1 MIAINARAFR
11 YVTTVKIARF
21 FSNTLA
27 LRTNLRTVMDCLR
40 EAYVV
45 WGGFQHHEESP
56 SVPGLLDL
64 GSAIVR
70 LFPAWESPYKEW
82 LQSEQETMQAAYLCA
97 TRPDQWELVSRH
109 LQIGAGFMIETH
121 DRNVDPDFKD
131 VEGSGDIP
139 VKTCPVESVF
149 ATLDNTLRQ
158 TMNGGPS
165 LLVTKGRT
173 MAQYN
178 HAYATPEEANK
189 KANKRVRKKKG
200 DNDREE
206 DRSWEMTALYSI
218 PIDVRDRMMEWCRK
232 HIHEFKE
239 KEKRERHAAGRAK
252 LSRQRKKKDAAAV
265 SSMNLALAFSRWSD
279 HTVWQNQI

>member
-1 MIAINARAFR
+1 M
-11 YVTTVKIARF
+11 V
-21 FSNTLA
+21 
-27 LRTNLRTVMDCLR
+27 
-40 EAYVV
+40 
-45 WGGFQHHEESP
+45 
-56 SVPGLLDL
+56 
-64 GSAIVR
+64 
-70 LFPAWESPYKEW
+70 
-82 LQSEQETMQAAYLCA
+82 
-97 TRPDQWELVSRH
+97 
-109 LQIGAGFMIETH
+109 
-121 DRNVDPDFKD
+121 
-131 VEGSGDIP
+131 
-139 VKTCPVESVF
+139 
-149 ATLDNTLRQ
+149 
-158 TMNGGPS
+158 
-165 LLVTKGRT
+165 VTKGIT

-178 HAYATPEEANK
+178 HAYATQEEANK

-279 HTVWQNQI
+279 HTVWKNQI